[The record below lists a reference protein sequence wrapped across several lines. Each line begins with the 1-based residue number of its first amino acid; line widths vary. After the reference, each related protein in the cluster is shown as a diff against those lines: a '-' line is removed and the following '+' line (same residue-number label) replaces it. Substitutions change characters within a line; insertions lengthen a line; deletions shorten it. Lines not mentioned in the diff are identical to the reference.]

1 MPPPKLHSPP
11 PPPPPGSAPPKPGLP
26 PQAQFSPLQAQFA
39 PPTPPAQFS
48 SPKARFA
55 PPSLVQLPSTPV
67 LSPTAW
73 FGSPQAWFAPL
84 PKPSPAPSPVQPPS
98 LVHPPPPC
106 LPPHARFILPSPV
119 QPLSPAH
126 LPKAQFSPPP
136 PPPSL
141 VRPPSPQC
149 SRPRHPLSTEG
160 PPQLGVLGCSQGCQG
175 LPVTHKCTPAPPQPQ
190 RGLLGSAP
198 PGKGTGQSP
207 PLAPSTAAN
216 PWEEPTKQPSCKK
229 VLVFFLLLFKIYLQ
243 TFSPRDN
250 SIARALGS
258 AHATVETSHLQNP
271 THICFLPPSAGSHTA
286 KRPRVPRRSRT
297 LGAQRRVHINNS
309 VKKPDMGALQT
320 RRPCR
325 CSAHAPPP
333 ESDRCQEEKG
343 GTWDVS
349 APMSVAGRKTYPQG
363 LPKLPALRSE
373 QSTGLFLLYPADER
387 SLRAYN
393 DLIYG
398 YLTKQRAGMEIS

>member
-1 MPPPKLHSPP
+1 M
-11 PPPPPGSAPPKPGLP
+11 
-26 PQAQFSPLQAQFA
+26 
-39 PPTPPAQFS
+39 
-48 SPKARFA
+48 
-55 PPSLVQLPSTPV
+55 
-67 LSPTAW
+67 
-73 FGSPQAWFAPL
+73 
-84 PKPSPAPSPVQPPS
+84 
-98 LVHPPPPC
+98 
-106 LPPHARFILPSPV
+106 
-119 QPLSPAH
+119 
-126 LPKAQFSPPP
+126 
-136 PPPSL
+136 
-141 VRPPSPQC
+141 
-149 SRPRHPLSTEG
+149 
-160 PPQLGVLGCSQGCQG
+160 
-175 LPVTHKCTPAPPQPQ
+175 THKCTPAPPQPQ